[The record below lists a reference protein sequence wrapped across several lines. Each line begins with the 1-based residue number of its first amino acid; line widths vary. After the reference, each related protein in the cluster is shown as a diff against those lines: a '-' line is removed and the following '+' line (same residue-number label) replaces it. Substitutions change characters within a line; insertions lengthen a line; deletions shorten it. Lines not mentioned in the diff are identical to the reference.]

1 MQTIRNRTT
10 PWRSWLGT
18 EPRAPASGLATLLR
32 SRNGVLL
39 SLTLLALSTFA
50 LCAPAAEP
58 VRLIFD
64 TDMGND
70 IDDAIALA
78 VIHALESR
86 GEVQLLAV
94 TVTKDNRWA
103 APYIDLVN
111 TFYGRPEIPIG
122 VVHQGK
128 TPKDSDYLMKPA
140 RERDDAGRYIY
151 PHDLK
156 DGTNAPEAVDL
167 LRKTLEQQPDHAVT
181 IAQVGFST
189 NLARLLQSPGG
200 TELVKR
206 KVKLLALMA
215 GNFVHG
221 QPEYNVYTDA
231 ESARYLF
238 EHWPTPMVFSGYE
251 VGLEAKFTFQSIK
264 KDFNYTPHHPIAE
277 AYRIYLPK
285 GEDRPSWDPT
295 AVLYAIRPD
304 RGYFGLSEPGRVALG
319 PKNTTVFT
327 PASSG
332 NCRYLQLDPVRAA
345 RVLAV
350 LETLASEPPGNK
362 LPPVSNQ
369 RSAEKV
375 P

>member
-1 MQTIRNRTT
+1 MRRF
-10 PWRSWLGT
+10 
-18 EPRAPASGLATLLR
+18 
-32 SRNGVLL
+32 V
-39 SLTLLALSTFA
+39 LTLLVLTSLSA
-50 LCAPAAEP
+50 CAAAAEP

-78 VIHALESR
+78 TIHALESR
-86 GEVQLLAV
+86 GEVKLLAV

-111 TFYGRPEIPIG
+111 TFYGRPDIPIG

-128 TPKDSDYLMKPA
+128 TPKDSDYLTKPA
-140 RERDDAGRYIY
+140 NERDDAGRYIY
-151 PHDLK
+151 PHNLE
-156 DGTNAPEAVDL
+156 DGSKASEAVDL
-167 LRKTLEQQPDHAVT
+167 LRKTLERQPDHSVT

-189 NLARLLQSPGG
+189 NLARLLQSSGG
-200 TELVKR
+200 AELVKQ

-215 GNFVHG
+215 GNFVKA

-231 ESARYLF
+231 EAARYLF
-238 EHWPTPMVFSGYE
+238 AHWPTPMVFSGYE
-251 VGLEAKFTFQSIK
+251 VGLAAKFTFQSIQ
-264 KDFNYTPHHPIAE
+264 KDFNYTRHHPIAE

-304 RGYFGLSEPGRVALG
+304 RGYFGLSEPGRVSLG

-327 PASSG
+327 PAKDG
-332 NCRYLQLDPVRAA
+332 NCRYLRIDSIQAA
-345 RVLAV
+345 RVVAV
-350 LETLASEPPGNK
+350 LETLASQPPEK
-362 LPPVSNQ
+362 QAISFQ
-369 RSAEKV
+369 RSALSFQVLAER
-375 P
+375 